1 MDTLFFTF
9 FTFFKLRTL
18 HLRSEVMEHI
28 RVCKIDRRSNKYFI
42 GIETKKQEDVP
53 DGEVYVS

>member
-18 HLRSEVMEHI
+18 HLRSEVMEHNI
-28 RVCKIDRRSNKYFI
+28 NLGLDVLKYLENGCGMSPRRAR
-42 GIETKKQEDVP
+42 
-53 DGEVYVS
+53 